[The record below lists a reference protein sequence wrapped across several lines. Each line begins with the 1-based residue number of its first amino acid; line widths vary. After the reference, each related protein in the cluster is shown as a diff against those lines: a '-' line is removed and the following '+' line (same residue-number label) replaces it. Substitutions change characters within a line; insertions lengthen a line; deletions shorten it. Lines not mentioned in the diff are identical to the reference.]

1 MRKCSSQLPLRS
13 AVGSLVYITKMQV
26 CVPGMSMVK
35 KTEKSEQHLEDYV
48 LKLKFI
54 RVTEQMPKSSSKR
67 PLDFAERNGTVE
79 KLNDLKMIVL
89 KNGR

>member
-1 MRKCSSQLPLRS
+1 
-13 AVGSLVYITKMQV
+13 MQV

-35 KTEKSEQHLEDYV
+35 KTEKLYYQNASVCTWHVNGKKKTEKSEQHLEDYV
-48 LKLKFI
+48 LTLKFI

-79 KLNDLKMIVL
+79 KLHDLKMIVL